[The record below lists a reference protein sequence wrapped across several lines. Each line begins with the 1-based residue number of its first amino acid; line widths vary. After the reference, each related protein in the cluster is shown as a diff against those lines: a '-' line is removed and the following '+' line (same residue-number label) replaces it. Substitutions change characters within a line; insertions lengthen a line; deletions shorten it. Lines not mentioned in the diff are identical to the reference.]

1 LEPPVH
7 FVRAQRLINQ
17 TISFML
23 AAMLLVVAGARS
35 WSDYAEIGQN
45 YTGKA
50 KEIGQKNAKEQA
62 SSPAEAKVST
72 LSLDAVIT
80 PAISFDF
87 SHYFYFVPQPVWHF
101 VVTQLAVRF
110 TFQESFF
117 LFSYFHRIFGRF
129 IVTNAP

>member
-1 LEPPVH
+1 MKT
-7 FVRAQRLINQ
+7 QRVINQ

-23 AAMLLVVAGARS
+23 AALLLVVAGARS
-35 WSDYAEIGQN
+35 WSDHAIG
-45 YTGKA
+45 GEKFVSKS
-50 KEIGQKNAKEQA
+50 KEITKGAAAEQG
-62 SSPAEAKVST
+62 SLPVEAKVSA
-72 LSLDAVIT
+72 LALDAVIT

-87 SHYFYFVPQPVWHF
+87 SHYFYFLPQPVWHF
-101 VVTQLAVRF
+101 VAKELAVRF